1 VAGFSYEQSGEM
13 STESDNTV
21 WLTQEAYDRLALEL
35 EQLTTR
41 GRQEISKKIEI
52 AREEGDLKENGGYH
66 AAKEEQAKME
76 DRIRTLTTMLKHA
89 VVGEVP
95 ASSGVVEPGTVVTAH
110 IHGDTEKFL
119 LGSRELAGDT
129 DLDVY
134 SEQSPLGQAIM
145 GLKVGQSNTFT
156 APSGAEIAVE
166 IIEVET
172 FIP

>member
-1 VAGFSYEQSGEM
+1 MALP
-13 STESDNTV
+13 DPDKTV
-21 WLTQEAYDRLALEL
+21 WLTQEAHDRLAAEL
-35 EQLTTR
+35 DQLTTS
-41 GRQEISKKIEI
+41 GRKEVSKRIEV

-76 DRIRTLTTMLKHA
+76 DRIRTLTDMLKHA
-89 VVGEVP
+89 IVGDVP

-110 IHGDTEKFL
+110 IHGDEEKFL

-134 SEQSPLGQAIM
+134 SEQSPLGQAIL
-145 GLKVGQSNTFT
+145 GLKIGQSATYE
-156 APSGAEIAVE
+156 APSGAQIAVE
-166 IIEVET
+166 IVNVET

>member
-1 VAGFSYEQSGEM
+1 MAQN
-13 STESDNTV
+13 TSDNTV

-35 EQLTTR
+35 EQLTTV
-41 GRQEISKKIEI
+41 GRAEISKRIEI

-66 AAKEEQAKME
+66 AAKDEQAKRE
-76 DRIRTLTTMLKHA
+76 DRIRTLTSMLKHA

-95 ASSGVVEPGTVVTAH
+95 ESSGVVEPGTVVTAH

-119 LGSRELAGDT
+119 LGSRELGGDT

-134 SEQSPLGQAIM
+134 SEQSPLGQAIL
-145 GLKVGQSNTFT
+145 GLKIGESSTYT

-166 IIEVET
+166 IVNVET
-172 FIP
+172 FSP

>member
-1 VAGFSYEQSGEM
+1 MAQNA
-13 STESDNTV
+13 SDSTV

-35 EQLTTR
+35 EQLTTV
-41 GRQEISKKIEI
+41 GRAEISKRIEI

-66 AAKEEQAKME
+66 AAKDEQAKME
-76 DRIRTLTTMLKHA
+76 DRIRTLTSMVRHA
-89 VVGEVP
+89 VVGQVP
-95 ASSGVVEPGTVVTAH
+95 ESSGVVESGTVVTAH
-110 IHGDTEKFL
+110 IHGENEKFL

-134 SEQSPLGQAIM
+134 SEQSPLGRAIV
-145 GLKVGQSNTFT
+145 GLKIGESSTYT

-166 IIEVET
+166 IINVET

>member
-1 VAGFSYEQSGEM
+1 MAASAENQ
-13 STESDNTV
+13 V

-41 GRQEISKKIEI
+41 GRADIAKRIEV

-66 AAKEEQAKME
+66 AAKDEQAKME
-76 DRIRTLTTMLKHA
+76 ARIRTLTDMLKHA
-89 VVGEVP
+89 VVGDVP

-110 IHGDTEKFL
+110 IHGDQEKFL

-134 SEQSPLGQAIM
+134 SQQSPLGQAIL
-145 GLKVGQSNTFT
+145 GLKIGESSTYT
-156 APSGAEIAVE
+156 APNGAEIAVE
-166 IIEVET
+166 IIDVET
-172 FIP
+172 FTP

>member
-1 VAGFSYEQSGEM
+1 MAQKD
-13 STESDNTV
+13 SDQTV

-35 EQLTTR
+35 EQLTTV
-41 GRQEISKKIEI
+41 GRAEVSKRIEI

-76 DRIRTLTTMLKHA
+76 DRIRTLTNMLRHA

-95 ASSGVVEPGTVVTAH
+95 ESAGVVEPGTVVTAH
-110 IHGDTEKFL
+110 IHGDAEKFL
-119 LGSRELAGDT
+119 LGSRELGGDT

-145 GLKVGQSNTFT
+145 GLKIGESSTYT

-166 IIEVET
+166 IVDVET

>member
-1 VAGFSYEQSGEM
+1 MAHNDTDQ
-13 STESDNTV
+13 TV

-35 EQLTTR
+35 EQLTTV
-41 GRQEISKKIEI
+41 GRAEISKRIEI

-76 DRIRTLTTMLKHA
+76 DRIRTLTNMLRHA

-95 ASSGVVEPGTVVTAH
+95 ESSGVVESGTVVTAH

-134 SEQSPLGQAIM
+134 SAQSPLGQAIV
-145 GLKVGQSNTFT
+145 GLKIGESSTYT
-156 APSGAEIAVE
+156 APNGAEIAVE
-166 IIEVET
+166 IVDVET
-172 FIP
+172 YVP

>member
-1 VAGFSYEQSGEM
+1 MAQNQSENM
-13 STESDNTV
+13 V

-35 EQLTTR
+35 EQLTTV
-41 GRQEISKKIEI
+41 GRAEVAKRIEV

-66 AAKEEQAKME
+66 AAKDDQAKME
-76 DRIRTLTTMLKHA
+76 GRIRNLTDMLKHA
-89 VVGEVP
+89 IVGDHP

-110 IHGDTEKFL
+110 IHGDEEKFL

-134 SEQSPLGQAIM
+134 SEQSPLGQAIT
-145 GLKVGQSNTFT
+145 GLKIGESSTYT
-156 APSGAEIAVE
+156 APNGAEIAVE
-166 IIEVET
+166 ILNVET

>member
-1 VAGFSYEQSGEM
+1 MAQAS
-13 STESDNTV
+13 SDHTV

-35 EQLTTR
+35 EQLTTA
-41 GRQEISKKIEI
+41 GRTEIAKRIEI

-66 AAKEEQAKME
+66 AAKDEQAKME

-89 VVGEVP
+89 VVGSVP
-95 ASSGVVEPGTVVTAH
+95 ESSGVVEPGTVVTAH

-134 SEQSPLGQAIM
+134 SEQSPLGQAIL
-145 GLKVGQSNTFT
+145 GLKVGESSTYT

-172 FIP
+172 FTP

>member
-1 VAGFSYEQSGEM
+1 MA
-13 STESDNTV
+13 STESENTV

-35 EQLTTR
+35 EQLTTV
-41 GRQEISKKIEI
+41 GRAEISKRIEI

-66 AAKEEQAKME
+66 AAKDEQAKME
-76 DRIRTLTTMLKHA
+76 GRIRNLTDMLKHA
-89 VVGEVP
+89 IVGEVP

-110 IHGDTEKFL
+110 IHGDEEKFL

-145 GLKVGQSNTFT
+145 GLKIGESGTFT
-156 APSGAEIAVE
+156 APLGAEIAVE
-166 IIEVET
+166 ILNVET

>member
-1 VAGFSYEQSGEM
+1 MALP
-13 STESDNTV
+13 DPDKTV

-41 GRQEISKKIEI
+41 GRKEVSKRIEV

-76 DRIRTLTTMLKHA
+76 DRIRTLTDMLKHA
-89 VVGEVP
+89 LVGDVP

-110 IHGDTEKFL
+110 IHGDEEKFL
-119 LGSRELAGDT
+119 LGSREIAGDT

-134 SEQSPLGQAIM
+134 SEQSPLGQAIL
-145 GLKVGQSNTFT
+145 GLKIGQSATYE
-156 APSGAEIAVE
+156 APSGAQIAVE
-166 IIEVET
+166 IMNVET

>member
-1 VAGFSYEQSGEM
+1 MSGE
-13 STESDNTV
+13 SENTV

-35 EQLTTR
+35 EQLTTV
-41 GRQEISKKIEI
+41 GRAEISKRIEV

-66 AAKEEQAKME
+66 AAKDEQAKME
-76 DRIRTLTTMLKHA
+76 GRIRTLTDMLNHA

-110 IHGDTEKFL
+110 IHGDEEKFL

-129 DLDVY
+129 ELDVY
-134 SEQSPLGQAIM
+134 SEQSPLGQAIL
-145 GLKVGQSNTFT
+145 GLKIGESSTYT

-166 IIEVET
+166 IINVET
-172 FIP
+172 FVP